1 MPVAI
6 APGETQQAVSGQHG
20 ISQGVPSDRHTT
32 GYRVTLYL
40 SRTPCSIRDRG
51 QGTRLQPRD
60 TKYDCAMETRAHD
73 CATKTKVT
81 HRCLFC
87 PLFLFQICLNYFFA
101 QKIRYVSV
109 SASLRLGIAPSW
121 HRFSILCPHPRE
133 RGYGTRLRHGGQGHP
148 PMPFLSTIFISN
160 LFELFFR
167 PKNTASLRLGIA
179 PSRHRSVSA
188 SLRLGIDSASMPTSL
203 RARLLRHRNGRG

>member
-6 APGETQQAVSGQHG
+6 APGQTQPAASGQHG

-40 SRTPCSIRDRG
+40 SRTLCSIRDRG

-60 TKYDCAMETRAHD
+60 TKHDCAMEATVHDCNPEATVHNCATEATVHDCNPEATAHDCATEATAHDCATEATVHNCNLEATAYD

-81 HRCLFC
+81 HRCLFL
-87 PLFLFQICLNYFFA
+87 PTILFQICLNYFFA
-101 QKIRYVSV
+101 QKIRYISPL
-109 SASLRLGIAPSW
+109 ASLR
-121 HRFSILCPHPRE
+121 H
-133 RGYGTRLRHGGQGHP
+133 
-148 PMPFLSTIFISN
+148 
-160 LFELFFR
+160 
-167 PKNTASLRLGIA
+167 
-179 PSRHRSVSA
+179 
-188 SLRLGIDSASMPTSL
+188 GIDSASMPSFP